1 MSRVISNQISMKTAP
16 LNSELEVVYEPETPT
31 RQRDQSESLIHRL
44 RFLLTQR
51 RRIARFVLCGTVVAT
66 VIAFL
71 IPPRFESTV
80 RLMPPD
86 DQAASGMAMLAG
98 LSGRMGGIGMLAG
111 DFLGVKS
118 SGGLFI
124 GILTSRT
131 VQDDLIRKFDLRK
144 VYWARRWDT
153 ARKRLAENTAISE
166 DRKSGIVSIT
176 VADHDPQRAALLAG
190 EYVTELNRV
199 VSQVSTS
206 SARREREF
214 LQGRLKEVRDDLEIA
229 EKDFGDF
236 ASKNTAVDIKEQ
248 AKAMVGA
255 AATLQGELIATE
267 SQIEGMRKIYAENN
281 VRVQALRA
289 RAGELRAQLGKL
301 GGKYEG
307 SGSIADPSEDSMY
320 PSIRKLPV
328 LGVTYADLY
337 RRTKVQEAIFETL
350 TQQYELAKVA
360 EAKEIPSV
368 KLLDSPDVPERKV
381 SPSRLLI
388 IFLGVFLSFAF
399 GSIWVL
405 GSDQWQKMDPESP
418 SKLLAMESFEVVR
431 RAIPESVQRRLF
443 RRLHVR

>member
-153 ARKRLAENTAISE
+153 ARKRLGENTAISE

>member
-153 ARKRLAENTAISE
+153 ARKRLGENTAISE

-443 RRLHVR
+443 RRLHVT